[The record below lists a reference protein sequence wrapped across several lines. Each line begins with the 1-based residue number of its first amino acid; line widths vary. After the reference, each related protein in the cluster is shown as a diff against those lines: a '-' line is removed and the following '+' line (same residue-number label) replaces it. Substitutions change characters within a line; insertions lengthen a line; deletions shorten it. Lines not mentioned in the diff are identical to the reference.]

1 MKLYKTKRGG
11 FGKVMNHYSPEY
23 KAELIQ
29 RMLPPENVPVK
40 ELEKET
46 GISKNTLY
54 SWYKRDRK
62 KRGLVKKSGSKSK
75 WTSEEKFLIVL
86 ETASLSES
94 EIGEYCRKKGI
105 YKEQLVQWRE
115 ACVQANTPKNSPS
128 VKQSDENRVLQ
139 KRLKKIEKEL
149 LRKDKALAATA
160 ALLVLR

>member
-1 MKLYKTKRGG
+1 MIRYP
-11 FGKVMNHYSPEY
+11 SAY
-23 KAELIQ
+23 KAQLIQ
-29 RMLPPENVPVK
+29 RMLPPENIPVK

-54 SWYKRDRK
+54 SWCKRDRR

-94 EIGEYCRKKGI
+94 EIGEYCRKKGV

-115 ACVQANTPKNSPS
+115 ACVHANTPKNTPS
-128 VKQSDENRVLQ
+128 AKQTEENRMLH
-139 KRLKKIEKEL
+139 KRLKKTEKEL
-149 LRKDKALAATA
+149 QRKDKALAETA
-160 ALLVLR
+160 ALLVLRKKANAIWGDSEDE